1 MGAAQLRVRSDS
13 AGPDAPIAKM
23 VGMRCAV
30 IIPAAG
36 ASLRFGGRPKIDED
50 LGGRPVLQR
59 TVELFTGR
67 DDTGLVVV
75 AAPRDGFE
83 EFCLRHADRLTLIGA
98 VVCKGGKAHR
108 YESVKHALEFA
119 KAEHAEPW
127 RACTHV
133 AVHDAARPA
142 ASPELIGRVLA
153 AAASFPA
160 VVPGVEVADTIKR
173 VGEEI
178 RDRTADPLAAIL
190 GAPGVGA
197 GAARPIEETVSR
209 AGLMLVQ
216 TPQVFERELFERAY
230 AQADLSS
237 TDDAQLVERLGERV
251 VIVEG
256 DPRNI
261 KITRPADISLT
272 RSIMG
277 LKGPM
282 EREAHKR
289 F

>member
-1 MGAAQLRVRSDS
+1 
-13 AGPDAPIAKM
+13 
-23 VGMRCAV
+23 MRCAV

-36 ASLRFGGRPKIDED
+36 ASSRFGGKSKVDED

-67 DDTGLVVV
+67 EDTGLVVV
-75 AAPRDGFE
+75 AGPCEPFE
-83 EFCLRHADRLTLIGA
+83 EFRLRHADRLSLIGA
-98 VVCKGGKAHR
+98 VLCKGGKSHR
-108 YESVKHALEFA
+108 FESVRNALEFA
-119 KAEHAEPW
+119 RSEHAESW
-127 RACTHV
+127 ESCTHV

-142 ASPELIGRVLA
+142 ASAELISRVFA
-153 AAASFPA
+153 AAASFQA
-160 VVPGVEVADTIKR
+160 VVPGIEAPDTVKR

-178 RDRTADPLAAIL
+178 KDQSADPLAAIL
-190 GAPGVGA
+190 GAPGKGA
-197 GAARPIEETVSR
+197 GAARPVSETVSR
-209 AGLMLVQ
+209 DGLVMVQ
-216 TPQVFERELFERAY
+216 TPQVFERALFERAY
-230 AQADLSS
+230 AQQDLVS

-251 VIVEG
+251 VVVEG

-261 KITRPADISLT
+261 KITRPADISLA

-277 LKGPM
+277 LRGPA

>member
-1 MGAAQLRVRSDS
+1 
-13 AGPDAPIAKM
+13 
-23 VGMRCAV
+23 MRAAV

-36 ASLRFGGRPKIDED
+36 ASRRFGGKSKIDED

-67 DDTGLVVV
+67 DDVGLVIV
-75 AAPRDGFE
+75 PGPFDSYE
-83 EFCLRHADRLTLIGA
+83 EFTLRHGDRLSLIGA
-98 VVCKGGKAHR
+98 HFCKGGRTHR
-108 YESVKHALEFA
+108 YESVRNALDHARDH
-119 KAEHAEPW
+119 HADAW
-127 RACTHV
+127 NACTHV

-142 ASPELIGRVLA
+142 ASAELISRVLA

-160 VVPGVEVADTIKR
+160 VVPGIDVPDTIKR
-173 VGEEI
+173 VGDEI
-178 RDRTADPLAAIL
+178 KDKKADPLAAIL
-190 GAPGVGA
+190 GAPGKGA
-197 GAARPIEETVSR
+197 GLARPVQETVPR
-209 AGLMLVQ
+209 DGLVMVQ

-230 AQADLSS
+230 AQNNLDS
-237 TDDAQLVERLGERV
+237 TDDAQLVERLGVQV
-251 VIVEG
+251 VVVEG

-261 KITRPADISLT
+261 KITRPADISLA

-277 LKGPM
+277 LKGPS